1 MNKWINQIIERVK
14 ENVSFRLTHKSMNL
28 HEQRNYIIMRYNVI
42 LFMHL
47 HVGFEKNSRLEKVAE
62 EKNIFLSSIYRL

>member
-14 ENVSFRLTHKSMNL
+14 ENVSFRLIHKSMNL
-28 HEQRNYIIMRYNVI
+28 HEQHNYIMMRYDII

-47 HVGFEKNSRLEKVAE
+47 HARFVKNSRLKKVTE
-62 EKNIFLSSIYRL
+62 EKNIFFSSIYRL

>member
-14 ENVSFRLTHKSMNL
+14 ENVSFRLIHKSMNL
-28 HEQRNYIIMRYNVI
+28 HEQHNYIIMRYDII
-42 LFMHL
+42 LFIYL
-47 HVGFEKNSRLEKVAE
+47 HARFEKNSRFKKVIE